1 MNKIFTYLLL
11 LSFAISGCDEA
22 GKYNYERNSA
32 KILTYCDSFV
42 KANPNPTKNDLIQ
55 EKIDK
60 NFASQF
66 KSIFERNLFDDYLL
80 SIQSIN
86 EYSPGKFSVIL
97 QRAKTDRDRRV
108 THFDLI
114 ALTDKKTAFSLDK
127 RFLYTIRAE
136 FVQFNPKDF
145 QDYDLYA
152 GYTPEVSVNTGI
164 LNMGIMLVRNTEFIK
179 SDKKFIP

>member
-1 MNKIFTYLLL
+1 MNKIYTYIILASLI
-11 LSFAISGCDEA
+11 ISGCDDPE
-22 GKYNYERNSA
+22 KYNYERNKS
-32 KILTYCDSFV
+32 KLLTYCDSFV
-42 KANPNPTKNDLIQ
+42 NANPNPTKNDLIQ
-55 EKIDK
+55 QKIDK

-86 EYSPGKFSVIL
+86 EYSPGKYSVIL

-114 ALTDKKTAFSLDK
+114 ALTDKETAFKLDQ
-127 RFLYTIRAE
+127 RYLYTIRAK
-136 FVQFNPKDF
+136 FVQFNPESYRY
-145 QDYDLYA
+145 YDLYSA
-152 GYTPEVSVNTGI
+152 YTPEVNVNSGF
-164 LNMGIMLVRNTEFIK
+164 LNMGIMLVRNTEFFK